1 MRVSEHVANAGVAV
15 AASAP
20 DALVEPWFLGSL
32 NEDDVQGYP
41 GTPVNVNGLTFEY
54 QFDNQSAAV
63 DFPHE
68 GRYFVSVDSR
78 ADPYTDLPLR
88 GEYLLHSWQN
98 DVTPP
103 RFKILTKVVTPGR
116 PLIAGIVS
124 DRGAGVDPL
133 SLVIGYKQTL
143 LLAALYDPGT
153 GLVLWALDGA
163 PKIGPGRRR
172 CWRSPPTTR
181 SRRTSTR
188 PGTSSRTRAS
198 ARFQLRAVTRPTV
211 NWLLPR
217 PLACAARVERLF
229 VIAGASRGVRSVRF
243 LDGKRLIATER
254 QRQRGPVRGAL
265 AHGEGA
271 CRPPRPARGRD
282 RPARRDRLGH
292 PGRPRVPLAVVTGGS
307 SGIGAAVAR
316 ALRGRGWDCVL
327 IARSEERL
335 RPLAEELGAEWEL
348 CDVGDREAVER
359 TAAAIVER
367 HPRVSLLVNNAGVP
381 GRGGFLRAT
390 PERIE
395 EVTRTNYLGGVW
407 CLRAFLPALEAAA
420 PSDVANVVSVAGT
433 VAAGSGGP
441 YTASKHAQLAF
452 SRSTALELRP
462 RGIRVHTILP
472 GFVETEGFPQR
483 ERFGRRLGTLVAE
496 PELVAERLL
505 DAVEH
510 DRREVF
516 VPRWYRIAPLAQALA
531 PGLVARVAARGI
543 RPAGD

>member
-1 MRVSEHVANAGVAV
+1 MVATGL
-15 AASAP
+15 

-32 NEDDVQGYP
+32 NEDDVQGYA
-41 GTPVNVNGLTFEY
+41 GTPLNVNGLTFEY
-54 QFDNQSAAV
+54 LFDNESAAV

-68 GRYFVSVDSR
+68 GRYFVALDSR
-78 ADPYTDLPLR
+78 ADPYTDQPLR

-103 RFKILTKVVTPGR
+103 RFTVLSKVVTPGR

-124 DRGAGVDPL
+124 DHGSGVDPL
-133 SLVIGYKQTL
+133 SLVLAYKQTL
-143 LLAALYDPGT
+143 LLAALYDPGS

-163 PKIGPGRRR
+163 PKIGGGKTPMLAIASDYQESKNLDQAGERPAQLGLPQLPAAGRDAADRDLAAAAPARVRRR
-172 CWRSPPTTR
+172 
-181 SRRTSTR
+181 
-188 PGTSSRTRAS
+188 
-198 ARFQLRAVTRPTV
+198 RAVRAGGR
-211 NWLLPR
+211 LPR
-217 PLACAARVERLF
+217 RALGQVLRRQ
-229 VIAGASRGVRSVRF
+229 ASDR
-243 LDGKRLIATER
+243 DQEA
-254 QRQRGPVRGAL
+254 RQRGAL
-265 AHGEGA
+265 HDAVAHPQGTR
-271 CRPPRPARGRD
+271 RPPRPACARD
-282 RPARRDRLGH
+282 RSPRGDRLGH

-316 ALRGRGWDCVL
+316 ALRGRGWECVL
-327 IARSEERL
+327 VARREERL

-381 GRGGFLRAT
+381 GRGGYLQAS

-420 PSDVANVVSVAGT
+420 PSDVVNVVSVAGT
-433 VAAGSGGP
+433 VAAGSAGP

-452 SRSTALELRP
+452 SRSVSAELRP

-483 ERFGRRLGTLVAE
+483 ERFGPRVSSLVAE

-505 DAVEH
+505 DAVEQN
-510 DRREVF
+510 RREVF

-531 PGLVARVAARGI
+531 PGLVARLAARGI